1 MSNVPLPRPGPLGL
15 IQYAGVDMLQ
25 YAAAVSAA
33 KDAEIAGLR
42 AEMDLQPCGHPK
54 ALLVKSAETGEPLYC
69 EACDDRSGRCDAE
82 ARETE
87 LAEANK
93 ALRERVRVLED
104 ARPEPDCRTC
114 AKRSALH
121 IRTVCALP
129 RKQPCTNG
137 DRYEP
142 LPPVRLWRTHAAPA
156 SS

>member
-15 IQYAGVDMLQ
+15 IQYAGVDMQ
-25 YAAAVSAA
+25 EYAAAVSAA
-33 KDAEIAGLR
+33 KDAEMAGLR
-42 AEMDLQPCGHPK
+42 AE
-54 ALLVKSAETGEPLYC
+54 LLKS
-69 EACDDRSGRCDAE
+69 
-82 ARETE
+82 
-87 LAEANK
+87 LADNAP
-93 ALRERVRVLED
+93 LREQVRVLEA

>member
-1 MSNVPLPRPGPLGL
+1 MADVPLPRPGPIGL

-93 ALRERVRVLED
+93 ALREQVRVLED
-104 ARPEPDCRTC
+104 AHPEPDCRTC
-114 AKRSALH
+114 KHMMHRHFRITCGAE
-121 IRTVCALP
+121 
-129 RKQPCTNG
+129 PCTNG
-137 DRYEP
+137 NRYQE
-142 LPPVRLWRTHAAPA
+142 LPPVRLWRTT
-156 SS
+156 

>member
-1 MSNVPLPRPGPLGL
+1 MADVPLPRPGPLGL

-93 ALRERVRVLED
+93 ALREQVRVLED

-114 AKRSALH
+114 VNFRDCSDHGYLAGWCKEGN
-121 IRTVCALP
+121 
-129 RKQPCTNG
+129 Q
-137 DRYEP
+137 YEP
-142 LPPVRLWRTHAAPA
+142 LPPVRLWRKA
-156 SS
+156 